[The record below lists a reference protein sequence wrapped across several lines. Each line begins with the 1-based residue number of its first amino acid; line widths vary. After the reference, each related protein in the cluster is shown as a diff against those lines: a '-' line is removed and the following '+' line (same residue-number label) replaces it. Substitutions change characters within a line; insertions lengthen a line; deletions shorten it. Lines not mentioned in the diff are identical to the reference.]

1 MKAFKAAFI
10 NEVEK
15 IYRKKKVVVA
25 AILSILAIVMGQL
38 VVTGI
43 NRGFGLIAASSTQFP
58 ILVLSLLVN
67 TILLLF
73 TTLVAIDVFSGEFS
87 HNTMKITL
95 TRPVSRMKLYAAK
108 ICAVAFFVLANLLM
122 IMLLSLVAGFIFNA
136 VSLSVSGVLR
146 IVLSYIVTLI
156 PIMCFALIVVFFSN
170 VLRSGTGVFF
180 LSIVLFI
187 AFNVLS
193 VIFPKYSNLFI
204 TSMFDWYVLWN
215 VDIIPL
221 DKLIR
226 EFLIMAGYAIMFY
239 TAGYYMFDKRDL

>member
-1 MKAFKAAFI
+1 
-10 NEVEK
+10 
-15 IYRKKKVVVA
+15 
-25 AILSILAIVMGQL
+25 
-38 VVTGI
+38 
-43 NRGFGLIAASSTQFP
+43 
-58 ILVLSLLVN
+58 
-67 TILLLF
+67 
-73 TTLVAIDVFSGEFS
+73 
-87 HNTMKITL
+87 
-95 TRPVSRMKLYAAK
+95 MKLYAAK

-136 VSLSVSGVLR
+136 R
-146 IVLSYIVTLI
+146 IVIGIRSFKNSFVLYCYFDTYNVLCSYSCV
-156 PIMCFALIVVFFSN
+156 FSN